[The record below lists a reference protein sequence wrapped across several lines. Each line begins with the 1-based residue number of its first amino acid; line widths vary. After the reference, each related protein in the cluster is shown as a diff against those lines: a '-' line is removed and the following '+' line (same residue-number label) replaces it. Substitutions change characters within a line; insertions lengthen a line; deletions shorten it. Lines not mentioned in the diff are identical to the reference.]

1 MEIEIKNVES
11 LILPQSAQESDT
23 GYDIIAATDPIIVGE
38 RAGEGVDLWKR
49 VDYIE
54 YKTNLFIAPPKGEE
68 INTRHDFDDNLF
80 SEIIH
85 NKYGYTLIYP
95 RSSISKYN
103 LILKNSVGIAD
114 YSYRGN
120 LCLRFAY
127 QWQPEDQIYFN
138 YSDGGVYSY
147 GRVNT
152 DKIYKKGDKCGQLVA
167 AWKEGIEWKVVDK
180 LEETEWNEGG
190 FGSSGGNSV

>member
-1 MEIEIKNVES
+1 MEIKIKNVEG
-11 LILPQSAQESDT
+11 LVLPQAAQESDS
-23 GYDIIAATDPIIVGE
+23 GYDLIAATDPIIVGE
-38 RAGEGVDLWKR
+38 RASQGVDLWKR

-54 YKTNLFIAPPKGEE
+54 YKTNLFIEPPKGDWV
-68 INTRHDFDDNLF
+68 TKGDKDFWLTGKTHDR
-80 SEIIH
+80 
-85 NKYGYTLIYP
+85 YGYTLIYP

-114 YSYRGN
+114 HSYRGN

-152 DKIYKKGDKCGQLVA
+152 DRIYKKGDKCGQLVA
-167 AWKEGIEWKVVDK
+167 AWKEGIEWEKVSE
-180 LEETEWNEGG
+180 LGETERGSGG
-190 FGSSGGNSV
+190 FGHSGN